1 VGEAVE
7 DVLVLVLET
16 EDVEEIPL
24 EIEIELWELLVEL
37 RELLVELRELLVGL
51 KEVLEELERA

>member
-1 VGEAVE
+1 VGETVE

-37 RELLVELRELLVGL
+37 RELLVGL
-51 KEVLEELERA
+51 KELLEELERA